1 MIKLITGGSG
11 LIGSA
16 FKDGIKV
23 SSEVDLRDSKQTD
36 DLIASYKPDVVV
48 HTAARVG
55 GLGANLNYP
64 AEFFIDNIRMN
75 TNVIDSCYRHGVK
88 KLVVFLSTCVFPDV
102 VEYPIDETKIHLG
115 PPHDSN
121 FAYAYAK
128 RMAEIQIRAYNKQYD
143 TKYFSIIPCNL
154 YGPRDNFNIQNG
166 HVIPTLIHKCYLAK
180 KNNTPFYIWGD
191 GTPLREF
198 LYSEDVAQII
208 DLLVEKYDD
217 TTPIIVS
224 NTSQYSIKD
233 VVDNVVKYMEFDGE
247 VIWQKEK
254 PNGQFRKPSS
264 NKKLLDIIGNY
275 EFTPLEQ
282 GLKKSIEWFNTN
294 YDIARK

>member
-1 MIKLITGGSG
+1 MVKLITGGTG

-88 KLVVFLSTCVFPDV
+88 KLVVFLSTCVFPDI

-224 NTSQYSIKD
+224 NISQYSIKD